1 MQESDN
7 ALRMKQQWDVIHR
20 RNVMN
25 AKDLLGTDVTEHGD
39 LGFRC
44 LLEGLGYD
52 EAARNEVRQET
63 KSAQYVH
70 GRLCRLRLLLTVHV
84 GHERDVDQSE
94 VFVPNTEL
102 ELAHGLDEGGRL
114 NVTDSAAQLYIS

>member
-7 ALRMKQQWDVIHR
+7 ALRVKQQRDVVYR
-20 RNVMN
+20 RDIMN
-25 AKDLLGTDVTEHGD
+25 AKDLLGADVTEHGD
-39 LGFRC
+39 LGFCC

-63 KSAQYVH
+63 KSAQNVH
-70 GRLCRLRLLLTVHV
+70 GRLCWLCLLLAVHV
-84 GHERDVDQSE
+84 GYERDVDQSE